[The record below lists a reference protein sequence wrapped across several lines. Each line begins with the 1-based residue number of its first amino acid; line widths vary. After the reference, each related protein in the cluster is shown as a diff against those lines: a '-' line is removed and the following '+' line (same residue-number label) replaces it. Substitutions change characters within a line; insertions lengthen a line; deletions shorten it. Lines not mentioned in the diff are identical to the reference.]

1 MLSFKRFITEQENT
15 VVWSDLKHVDLTKRN
30 GERLQRFLQMVKD
43 QAEFFT
49 KKGVIKINKNEYE
62 RLSVEMPSK
71 GYSTTIKAGLF
82 NLKYPADFYKT
93 PEFGGKG
100 KGAGTA
106 KEDYELNSL
115 QKQIAAEKIRIG
127 QQELNIKVGR
137 TIYKVTDAE
146 STPGTPKS
154 DFHLID
160 ATGKEVVWI
169 SHKVG
174 SKPSDVQQW
183 GGISDR
189 KEPWIFSR
197 PDTQKFIK
205 DLKATWTD
213 GLPPKH
219 SYYRK
224 IAEAEIK
231 FKSVYG
237 QNYGGKYGPQNVTL
251 LLQGPV
257 KLVKSGRQYTLGAN
271 HVHLNG
277 ESFDDTPY
285 EAVFAAIHK
294 PDRSDAGVK
303 GTRIVIMSITGRK
316 FKDGM

>member
-71 GYSTTIKAGLF
+71 GYSTTIKAGSF
-82 NLKYPADFYKT
+82 NLQYPADFYKT

-115 QKQIAAEKIRIG
+115 RKQIAAEKIRTG
-127 QQELNIKVGR
+127 QQELDIKVDR
-137 TIYKVTDAE
+137 TIYKVADAE

-205 DLKATWTD
+205 DLKVDWPD
-213 GLPPKH
+213 GLPPAH
-219 SYYRK
+219 SFYRK

-237 QNYGGKYGPQNVTL
+237 QNYGKKYGPQNVTL

-257 KLVKSGRQYTLGAN
+257 KLVKALKHYTLGAN

-277 ESFDDTPY
+277 ESFDNTPY

-316 FKDGM
+316 FKGGM